1 MDVVAEVEIVLER
14 FHLFFLEEEEKEERF
29 EDRCNMEAAVGFN
42 NEEAIEEANEEASW

>member
-29 EDRCNMEAAVGFN
+29 EDRCNVEAAVGFSK
-42 NEEAIEEANEEASW
+42 EEAIEEANEEASW